1 MSPHRASWLEYSHG
15 ARADAVRLAF
25 ASVSDAI
32 YVPECP
38 ERFAPT
44 ELARGPWDPGAQH
57 GGAPAALIARA
68 VERVES
74 VVAMDVVR
82 LTYEFLRP
90 VPLAP
95 LELRT
100 RVLRDGKRVQLV
112 EATLLADEQEV
123 VRASALRIR
132 SDAVPAPDAAVEP
145 PAHAGPADSAPI
157 AMPAWETDPPAP
169 TMFARDG
176 MEVRFARG
184 AFAEVGPAFAWFR
197 LRVPLV
203 AGEAPSPLQ
212 RLAAAGDFG
221 NGIATAVSWATHVF
235 INPDLT
241 LYVERLPAGEW
252 VGLDAIT
259 RVGEAGIGVSDSA
272 LYDERG
278 RVGRAQ
284 QGLYVA
290 ER

>member
-1 MSPHRASWLEYSHG
+1 
-15 ARADAVRLAF
+15 
-25 ASVSDAI
+25 VSDAI
-32 YVPECP
+32 FLPDGPDRLE
-38 ERFAPT
+38 PT
-44 ELARGPWDPGAQH
+44 ELARGPWDPNALH
-57 GGAPAALIARA
+57 GGAPAALLARA
-68 VERVES
+68 VEHLPADGEEPM
-74 VVAMDVVR
+74 AVVR

-95 LELRT
+95 LAVRT
-100 RVLRDGKRVQLV
+100 RVLRPGKRVQLI
-112 EATLLADEQEV
+112 EAAL
-123 VRASALRIR
+123 RAGDDDVARVTALRIR
-132 SDAVPAPDAAVEP
+132 RDAAPEP
-145 PAHAGPADSAPI
+145 EPAEDAAIPGGPEDSAPI
-157 AMPAWETDPPAP
+157 AMPAFERGP
-169 TMFARDG
+169 TMFARHG

-184 AFAEVGPAFAWFR
+184 AFADVGPAFAWFR

-203 AGEAPSPLQ
+203 AGEQTSPLQ

-252 VGLDAIT
+252 VGLDGVT
-259 RVGEAGIGVSDSA
+259 RIATAGVGVSDSA

-278 RVGRAQ
+278 RIGRAQ

>member
-1 MSPHRASWLEYSHG
+1 VAE
-15 ARADAVRLAF
+15 
-25 ASVSDAI
+25 AI
-32 YVPECP
+32 YLPDGP
-38 ERFAPT
+38 DRFAPT

-68 VERVES
+68 VERTAS
-74 VVAMDVVR
+74 VVPMDVVR
-82 LTYEFLRP
+82 ITYELLRP

-95 LELRT
+95 LDLRT

-112 EATLLADEQEV
+112 EASLRAADQEI
-123 VRASALRIR
+123 VRATALRIR
-132 SDAVPAPDAAVEP
+132 SADVPAPAAEP
-145 PAHAGPADSAPI
+145 DPPPHAGPDGSAPI
-157 AMPAWETDPPAP
+157 DMPAFEAGPA
-169 TMFARDG
+169 MFARDG
-176 MEVRFARG
+176 MEIRFAAG
-184 AFAEVGPAFAWFR
+184 AFADVGPAFAWFR

-203 AGEAPSPLQ
+203 AGEQPSPLQ

-241 LYVERLPAGEW
+241 LYVERLPQGEW

-259 RVGEAGIGVSDSA
+259 RVGGAGTGVSDSA
-272 LYDERG
+272 LYDEGG

-284 QGLYVA
+284 QGLFVA
-290 ER
+290 ERG

>member
-1 MSPHRASWLEYSHG
+1 MAE
-15 ARADAVRLAF
+15 
-25 ASVSDAI
+25 AI
-32 YVPECP
+32 YLPDDGD
-38 ERFAPT
+38 RFRPT

-68 VERVES
+68 VERAASAVP
-74 VVAMDVVR
+74 MDVVR
-82 LTYEFLRP
+82 ITYEFLRP
-90 VPLAP
+90 VPLTP
-95 LELRT
+95 LDLAT

-112 EATLLADEQEV
+112 EATLRADELEV
-123 VRASALRIR
+123 ARAVALRIR
-132 SDAVPAPDAAVEP
+132 SDAVPAPPAEP
-145 PAHAGPADSAPI
+145 ERPPHGGPGTSAPI
-157 AMPAWETDPPAP
+157 SMPAFDAGP

-184 AFAEVGPAFAWFR
+184 AFADVGPAFAWFR
-197 LRVPLV
+197 LRHPLV
-203 AGEAPSPLQ
+203 AGEQPSPLQ

-241 LYVERLPAGEW
+241 LYVERLPRGEW
-252 VGLDAIT
+252 VGLDAAT
-259 RVGEAGIGVSDSA
+259 RVGEAGIGVSDST
-272 LYDERG
+272 LYDAHG

>member
-1 MSPHRASWLEYSHG
+1 MWLQYSHG
-15 ARADAVRLAF
+15 AGSGAVRLAF
-25 ASVSDAI
+25 RAVAEAI
-32 YVPECP
+32 YLPDGSD
-38 ERFAPT
+38 RFEPT

-74 VVAMDVVR
+74 VVPMDVVR

-90 VPLAP
+90 VPLTP

-112 EATLLADEQEV
+112 EATLHAEEQEV
-123 VRASALRIR
+123 ARASALRIR
-132 SDAVPAPDAAVEP
+132 SDAVAAPDGAPEPPPHGGPADGTLLEP
-145 PAHAGPADSAPI
+145 PA
-157 AMPAWETDPPAP
+157 
-169 TMFARDG
+169 ARDTSFAWHG
-176 MEVRFARG
+176 MEIRFGAG
-184 AFAEVGPAFAWFR
+184 AFWDVGPAFAWFR
-197 LRVPLV
+197 LRHPLV
-203 AGEAPSPLQ
+203 AGEQPSPLQ

-241 LYVERLPAGEW
+241 LYLERLPRGEW
-252 VGLDAIT
+252 VGLDAVT
-259 RVGEAGIGVSDSA
+259 RVGGAGIGVSDSA
-272 LYDERG
+272 LYDEQG
-278 RVGRAQ
+278 RVGRSQ

-290 ER
+290 ERATSAGTP

>member
-1 MSPHRASWLEYSHG
+1 
-15 ARADAVRLAF
+15 
-25 ASVSDAI
+25 VSDAI
-32 YVPECP
+32 YLPEGDQRFVPS
-38 ERFAPT
+38 

-68 VERVES
+68 VERADSAVP
-74 VVAMDVVR
+74 MDVVR

-90 VPLAP
+90 VPLTP
-95 LELRT
+95 LDLRT
-100 RVLRDGKRVQLV
+100 RVLRPGRRVQLI
-112 EATLLADEQEV
+112 EATLHADEQEV
-123 VRASALRIR
+123 ARATALRVR
-132 SDAVPAPDAAVEP
+132 SEAVAAPPADPEP
-145 PAHAGPADSAPI
+145 PPHGGPATSAPI
-157 AMPAWETDPPAP
+157 SMPAFERGP

-176 MEVRFARG
+176 MEVRFAKG
-184 AFAEVGPAFAWFR
+184 AFADVGPAFAWFR
-197 LRVPLV
+197 LRAPLV
-203 AGEAPSPLQ
+203 AGEEPSPLQ

-241 LYVERLPAGEW
+241 LYVERLPHGEW

-259 RVGEAGIGVSDSA
+259 RVGGAGIGVSDSA

>member
-1 MSPHRASWLEYSHG
+1 M
-15 ARADAVRLAF
+15 
-25 ASVSDAI
+25 SDAI
-32 YVPECP
+32 YLPEDD
-38 ERFAPT
+38 ERFVPT

-74 VVAMDVVR
+74 AVPMDVVR

-95 LELRT
+95 LSLGT
-100 RVLRDGKRVQLV
+100 RILRDGKRVQLV
-112 EATLLADEQEV
+112 EASLRDGEQEV
-123 VRASALRIR
+123 GRATALRIR
-132 SDAVPAPDAAVEP
+132 RDAVPAPAAEPEP
-145 PAHAGPADSAPI
+145 PPHGGPDGSAPI
-157 AMPAWETDPPAP
+157 DMPAFESGP

-176 MEVRFARG
+176 MEVRFATG
-184 AFAEVGPAFAWFR
+184 AFADVGPAFAWFR
-197 LRVPLV
+197 LRAPLV
-203 AGEAPSPLQ
+203 AGEQPSPLQ

-241 LYVERLPAGEW
+241 LYVERLPQGEW

-259 RVGEAGIGVSDSA
+259 RVGGAGIGVSDSA
-272 LYDERG
+272 LYYERG

-284 QGLYVA
+284 QGLFIA

>member
-1 MSPHRASWLEYSHG
+1 LRAV
-15 ARADAVRLAF
+15 A
-25 ASVSDAI
+25 DAI
-32 YVPECP
+32 YLPEGQSRFVP
-38 ERFAPT
+38 T
-44 ELARGPWDPGAQH
+44 DLARGPWDPDAQH

-68 VERVES
+68 VERTES
-74 VVAMDVVR
+74 AVPMDVVR

-90 VPLAP
+90 VPLKP
-95 LELRT
+95 LSLGT
-100 RVLRDGKRVQLV
+100 RILRDGKRVQLV
-112 EATLLADEQEV
+112 EASLRDGEQEV
-123 VRASALRIR
+123 ARATALRIR
-132 SDAVPAPDAAVEP
+132 SEAVPAPAADPEP
-145 PAHAGPADSAPI
+145 PPHGGPADGAPI
-157 AMPAWETDPPAP
+157 HMPAFEAGP

-176 MEVRFARG
+176 MEVRFGDG
-184 AFAEVGPAFAWFR
+184 AFADVGPAFAWFR
-197 LRVPLV
+197 LRAPLV
-203 AGEAPSPLQ
+203 AGEEPSPLQ

-241 LYVERLPAGEW
+241 LYVERLPVGEW
-252 VGLDAIT
+252 VGLDART
-259 RVGEAGIGVSDSA
+259 RLGDAGIGVSDSA

>member
-1 MSPHRASWLEYSHG
+1 
-15 ARADAVRLAF
+15 
-25 ASVSDAI
+25 VSEAI
-32 YVPECP
+32 YVPERP
-38 ERFAPT
+38 DRFAPT
-44 ELARGPWDPGAQH
+44 ELARGPWDADAQH

-68 VERVES
+68 VERIES
-74 VVAMDVVR
+74 VVAMNVVR

-112 EATLLADEQEV
+112 EAALLADEQEV
-123 VRASALRIR
+123 ARASALRIR
-132 SDAVPAPDAAVEP
+132 SDAVPTPDVVVEP
-145 PAHAGPADSAPI
+145 PALAGPADSAPI
-157 AMPAWETDPPAP
+157 AMPAFDAGP

-184 AFAEVGPAFAWFR
+184 AFADVGPAFAWFR

-203 AGEAPSPLQ
+203 AGEEPSPLQ

-241 LYVERLPAGEW
+241 LYVERLPESEW

-259 RVGEAGIGVSDSA
+259 RVGEAGIGVSDST

-290 ER
+290 ERT

>member
-1 MSPHRASWLEYSHG
+1 MGE
-15 ARADAVRLAF
+15 
-25 ASVSDAI
+25 AI
-32 YVPECP
+32 YLPDSRT
-38 ERFAPT
+38 RFLPT
-44 ELARGPWDPGAQH
+44 ELARGPWDPNAQH

-74 VVAMDVVR
+74 VVPMDVVR

-95 LELRT
+95 LDLAT

-112 EATLLADEQEV
+112 EATLLAAEQEV
-123 VRASALRIR
+123 ARATALRIR
-132 SDAVPAPDAAVEP
+132 SDAVPAPAADPEL
-145 PAHAGPADSAPI
+145 PADCGPAASAPI
-157 AMPAWETDPPAP
+157 HMPAFERGP

-176 MEVRFARG
+176 MEIRFAKG
-184 AFAEVGPAFAWFR
+184 AFADVGPAFAWFR
-197 LRVPLV
+197 LRTPLV
-203 AGEAPSPLQ
+203 AGEDPSPLQ

-241 LYVERLPAGEW
+241 LYVERLPQGEW

-259 RVGEAGIGVSDSA
+259 RVGGAGIGVSDSA
-272 LYDERG
+272 LYDEHG

-284 QGLYVA
+284 QSLYVA

>member
-1 MSPHRASWLEYSHG
+1 VAEAVYLPQG
-15 ARADAVRLAF
+15 A
-25 ASVSDAI
+25 
-32 YVPECP
+32 

-44 ELARGPWDPGAQH
+44 ELARGPWDPSAQH

-68 VERVES
+68 VERVET
-74 VVAMDVVR
+74 VVPMDVVR

-90 VPLAP
+90 VPLTP
-95 LELRT
+95 LDVRA

-112 EATLLADEQEV
+112 EARLEADGQEV
-123 VRASALRIR
+123 ARASALRIR
-132 SDAVPAPDAAVEP
+132 RDAVPAPDGDLEP
-145 PAHAGPADSAPI
+145 PAHGGPDGATLLEPPSERATSFAWSAMEIRFTAGTFWD
-157 AMPAWETDPPAP
+157 
-169 TMFARDG
+169 
-176 MEVRFARG
+176 
-184 AFAEVGPAFAWFR
+184 VGPAFAWFR
-197 LRVPLV
+197 LRVPLL
-203 AGEAPSPLQ
+203 AGERPSPLQ

-241 LYVERLPAGEW
+241 LYVERLPHGEW
-252 VGLDAIT
+252 VGLDAVT
-259 RVGEAGIGVSDSA
+259 RVGDAGVGVSDSA

-290 ER
+290 ERK

>member
-1 MSPHRASWLEYSHG
+1 MWL
-15 ARADAVRLAF
+15 ALPA
-25 ASVSDAI
+25 VSDAI
-32 YVPECP
+32 YLAEGQS
-38 ERFAPT
+38 RFLPT

-68 VERVES
+68 VEQTES
-74 VVAMDVVR
+74 AVPMDVVR

-90 VPLAP
+90 VPLSP

-100 RVLRDGKRVQLV
+100 RVLRPGRRVQLI
-112 EATLLADEQEV
+112 ETTMHADEQEV
-123 VRASALRIR
+123 ARATALRIR
-132 SDAVPAPDAAVEP
+132 SADVPAPDAEPEP
-145 PAHAGPADSAPI
+145 PAHGGPAVSAPI
-157 AMPAWETDPPAP
+157 SMPAFEAGP

-176 MEVRFARG
+176 MEVRFAQG
-184 AFAEVGPAFAWFR
+184 AFADVGPAFAWFR
-197 LRVPLV
+197 LRAPLV

-241 LYVERLPAGEW
+241 LYIERLPEGEW

-259 RVGEAGIGVSDSA
+259 RVGGAGIGVSDSA

>member
-1 MSPHRASWLEYSHG
+1 LP
-15 ARADAVRLAF
+15 AV
-25 ASVSDAI
+25 SGAI
-32 YVPECP
+32 YLPEGQS
-38 ERFAPT
+38 RFVPT
-44 ELARGPWDPGAQH
+44 ELARGPWDPDAQH

-68 VERVES
+68 VERVDAA
-74 VVAMDVVR
+74 VPMDVVR
-82 LTYEFLRP
+82 ITYEFLRP

-95 LELRT
+95 LELQT
-100 RVLRDGKRVQLV
+100 RVLRPGRRVQLI
-112 EATLLADEQEV
+112 EANLLADEREV
-123 VRASALRIR
+123 ARATALRIR
-132 SDAVPAPDAAVEP
+132 SDAVPAPAADLEP
-145 PAHAGPADSAPI
+145 PPHGGPATGAPI
-157 AMPAWETDPPAP
+157 SMPAFEQGP

-176 MEVRFARG
+176 MEVRFATG
-184 AFAEVGPAFAWFR
+184 AFADVGPAFAWFR
-197 LRVPLV
+197 LRAPLV
-203 AGEAPSPLQ
+203 AGEEPSPLQ

-241 LYVERLPAGEW
+241 LYVERLPDGEW

-259 RVGEAGIGVSDSA
+259 RLGGAGTGVSDSG

>member
-1 MSPHRASWLEYSHG
+1 MSE
-15 ARADAVRLAF
+15 
-25 ASVSDAI
+25 AI
-32 YVPECP
+32 YLPEGQS
-38 ERFAPT
+38 RFAPT
-44 ELARGPWDPGAQH
+44 ELARGPWDPNAQH

-74 VVAMDVVR
+74 AVPMNVVR

-90 VPLAP
+90 VPLTP
-95 LELRT
+95 LALQT
-100 RVLRDGKRVQLV
+100 RVLRPGRRVQLI
-112 EATLLADEQEV
+112 EATLLADDQEV
-123 VRASALRIR
+123 ARATALRIR
-132 SDAVPAPDAAVEP
+132 SDAVAAPPGEAEP
-145 PAHAGPADSAPI
+145 PPHGGPTTSAPI
-157 AMPAWETDPPAP
+157 HMPAFEQGP

-176 MEVRFARG
+176 MEVRFAKG
-184 AFAEVGPAFAWFR
+184 AFADVGPAFAWFR
-197 LRVPLV
+197 LQAPLV
-203 AGEAPSPLQ
+203 AGEDPSPLQ

-241 LYVERLPAGEW
+241 LYVERLPEGEW

-259 RVGEAGIGVSDSA
+259 RVGDAGIGVSDSA
-272 LYDERG
+272 LYDEHG

-284 QGLYVA
+284 QGLFVA